1 MRPAKSLTV
10 AAFIIS
16 HVDLFDAVQD
26 TLNTFQL
33 PESVLPAET
42 CPTGFAETAT
52 VTLHLHTILNMD
64 EGKLIKIVPA
74 AMPGFLLDIAE
85 NALKEDAGLVA
96 DSGVELSRVL
106 PVGYRKFL
114 LKWFTRAITLVAYQ
128 VQKRD
133 DKVADELM
141 RFMLSKRG
149 HDGLGAS
156 WWAQPAKKA

>member
-1 MRPAKSLTV
+1 MWVEMGFRKVENTAPLRRPC
-10 AAFIIS
+10 
-16 HVDLFDAVQD
+16 
-26 TLNTFQL
+26 L
-33 PESVLPAET
+33 PIYEV
-42 CPTGFAETAT
+42 
-52 VTLHLHTILNMD
+52 
-64 EGKLIKIVPA
+64 
-74 AMPGFLLDIAE
+74 AE

-156 WWAQPAKKA
+156 WWAQPTKKA